1 MVPRQASSQQLAY
14 LLSLVSS
21 TVYPPVPTQEEL
33 ENLEIAL
40 KSQSSSLTLHDEVK
54 KARKERKRKEREEV
68 EERTALEANERTGLK
83 LEAMERA
90 RQGRLPGS
98 PITVGMR
105 VKKERSRKLPVILS
119 LDGRRRRLEIDWM
132 G

>member
-105 VKKERSRKLPVILS
+105 VKKERSRKLPCHTFL
-119 LDGRRRRLEIDWM
+119 
-132 G
+132 